1 MYVKHDNIKES
12 YDLIIIGSGP
22 AGITLARKFEKLNGP
37 NKSALIIESGKQ
49 LQGKSEAQKLSAVEA
64 SGDLSSDYYPLHNQR
79 VLGGTSTIWN
89 GYCAV
94 MEKRSFDN
102 NEWPMSYGELYKYYP
117 EAASI
122 LELPDAVH
130 TRPETVF
137 SDNQNIVY
145 KPYYLSPPT
154 RFNDDVFKEW
164 LSNSTTVDI
173 LFNHTAM
180 NIDTNDDIATS
191 VFIRESTNIEM
202 PTIEIFGGKIIL
214 ATGGVQNARLL
225 KLSLP
230 EHSNLPVGSYF
241 CEHPHI
247 YGAASITLDKEK
259 FYQIRDN
266 EIEKMV
272 DAIALSSEFCN
283 KHALKSVTFEIPSSA
298 TSGKN
303 ILGKKRDSITVKA
316 NIRAEMS
323 SVESNKISLS
333 NTKKDFMGDGIANI
347 HLKFDPQ
354 EVLAA
359 SEFLAAELV
368 RAGIGRMSVMP
379 SKFGITGGGHM
390 MGTTRMGKDKKTS
403 VTNVHG
409 KVHGVANLYVAGSS
423 LFSASAASN
432 PTLTIVALSLRLAY
446 HLTKENQ
453 NESS

>member
-1 MYVKHDNIKES
+1 MYVRHDNLKES

-37 NKSALIIESGKQ
+37 NKSVLIIESGKQ
-49 LQGKSEAQKLSAVEA
+49 LQGESEAQKLAAVEA
-64 SGDLSSDYYPLHNQR
+64 SGDLSSDYYPVHNQR

-102 NEWPMSYGELYKYYP
+102 NEWPMSYSELYKYYP
-117 EAASI
+117 EASSI

-130 TRPETVF
+130 TRPEKVF

-154 RFNDDVFKEW
+154 RFNDSSFKEW
-164 LSNSTTVDI
+164 LNNSTTIDI
-173 LFNHTAM
+173 LFNHTVM
-180 NIDTNDDIATS
+180 EVSIKNNVATS
-191 VFIRESTNIEM
+191 VIMRESTNIEM
-202 PTIEIFGGKIIL
+202 PSIEIYGGKIIL

-266 EIEKMV
+266 KIEKMV
-272 DAIALSSEFCN
+272 HAIALSSEFSN
-283 KHALKSVTFEIPSSA
+283 KHDLKSVTFEIPSSA
-298 TSGKN
+298 ILEKN
-303 ILGKKRDSITVKA
+303 ILGKSRGSVTVKA

-323 SVESNKISLS
+323 SVVSNKISLS
-333 NTKKDFMGDGIANI
+333 NMKKDFMGYGIANI

-359 SEFLAAELV
+359 SEVLAAELV
-368 RAGIGRMSVMP
+368 RSGIGRMSVMP
-379 SKFGITGGGHM
+379 SKFGVTGGGHM
-390 MGTTRMGKDKKTS
+390 MGTTRMGKDEKTS
-403 VTNVHG
+403 VTNANG

-423 LFSASAASN
+423 LFSSSAASN

-446 HLTKENQ
+446 YLTKENQ